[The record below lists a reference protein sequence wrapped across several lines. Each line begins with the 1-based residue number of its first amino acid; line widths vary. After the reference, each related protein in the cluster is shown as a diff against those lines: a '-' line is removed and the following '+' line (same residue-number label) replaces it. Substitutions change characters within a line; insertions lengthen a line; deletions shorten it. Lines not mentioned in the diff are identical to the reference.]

1 MDSTTTSIAGFAS
14 ALSFEQIPPHVTH
27 AATQRLVDSLACAI
41 GGYNCDA
48 ARIGRRIAKAA
59 QPGPYCG
66 RVLGFGEWTAADS
79 AAFIN
84 TAMIRYLDFN
94 DTVHGGHPSDAL
106 GGILAVAPAMK
117 KSGKQVLTALIVA
130 YEVIVRLAIAT
141 RFRELGWD
149 QGFAIGVGSA
159 AAHGNLLGLPTPAIA
174 NAVAIAAINVPLR
187 AARAGNLSIW
197 KGAATA
203 LACRDGVFAAEL
215 AAEGMTGP
223 EATFE
228 GRHGLFEQ
236 ITGKFTL
243 EPLTDN
249 FLTPKVG
256 MKFWPVENT
265 AQASVWAALEL
276 RKRLAVEDI
285 SRIDI
290 ATSWAAWHEI
300 GSEPAKWDPRNRET
314 ADHSLPYIFASAL
327 VDGTI
332 SVETFEASK
341 YLAPE
346 LRPIMAKIQVRE
358 DPEITKINPG
368 IVKTVVTATDRSGR
382 KESVEVVNPRGHAKN
397 LMDDD
402 DTNAK
407 FLNLAEPAF
416 GKARA
421 TQALEA
427 LWSLERADDVAATFK
442 LLDL

>member
-1 MDSTTTSIAGFAS
+1 
-14 ALSFEQIPPHVTH
+14 
-27 AATQRLVDSLACAI
+27 
-41 GGYNCDA
+41 
-48 ARIGRRIAKAA
+48 
-59 QPGPYCG
+59 
-66 RVLGFGEWTAADS
+66 
-79 AAFIN
+79 
-84 TAMIRYLDFN
+84 
-94 DTVHGGHPSDAL
+94 
-106 GGILAVAPAMK
+106 
-117 KSGKQVLTALIVA
+117 
-130 YEVIVRLAIAT
+130 
-141 RFRELGWD
+141 
-149 QGFAIGVGSA
+149 
-159 AAHGNLLGLPTPAIA
+159 
-174 NAVAIAAINVPLR
+174 
-187 AARAGNLSIW
+187 
-197 KGAATA
+197 
-203 LACRDGVFAAEL
+203 
-215 AAEGMTGP
+215 
-223 EATFE
+223 
-228 GRHGLFEQ
+228 
-236 ITGKFTL
+236 
-243 EPLTDN
+243 
-249 FLTPKVG
+249 

-332 SVETFEASK
+332 NVETFEASK

-397 LMDDD
+397 LMDDN

-416 GKARA
+416 GKSRA
-421 TQALEA
+421 TRALGA
-427 LWSLERADDVAATFK
+427 LWSLDTADDVTATFK